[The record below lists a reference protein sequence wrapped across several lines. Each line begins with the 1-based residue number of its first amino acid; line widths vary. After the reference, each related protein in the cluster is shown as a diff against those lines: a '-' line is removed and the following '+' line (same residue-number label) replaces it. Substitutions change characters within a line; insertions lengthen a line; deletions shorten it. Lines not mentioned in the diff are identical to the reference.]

1 MTHRP
6 SQTSHGQTGDVS
18 CAFRIIHRP
27 NVSIE
32 VFNIYH
38 LERVVPAGGMTEDDV
53 KQPKIGN
60 PISQGADQHQHDW
73 H

>member
-6 SQTSHGQTGDVS
+6 SRTFHGQTGDVS
-18 CAFRIIHRP
+18 GAFRIIHRL

-38 LERVVPAGGMTEDDV
+38 LENGPAGGMTQDDV

-60 PISQGADQHQHDW
+60 AISQGADQHQHDW